1 MTESLLNRKGAKKL
15 SDIPTDVLELLNK
28 GQLETV
34 NLIEWLAID
43 YRVIV
48 PTVFSELGLNQLI
61 EPIIKSVEDL
71 PKKTTMQVFSKIG
84 RTTYELIHSLCDFQE
99 IKQKLAS
106 HRSDTI
112 RCYATYLTGFNQK
125 ITLEE
130 RLQEIQKFSADKH
143 FGVREIA
150 WIAVRPSITME
161 LEKSIEC
168 LKFWTES
175 KDDNIRRFAS
185 ESTRPHG
192 VWCNHIEKLK
202 QNPEIA
208 LSILNPLKSDTSKYV
223 QDSVGNW
230 LNDASKSQP
239 EFVKAL
245 CNDWMM
251 ESNTKETQRIV
262 VKATR
267 TLKSSKNSHI

>member
-1 MTESLLNRKGAKKL
+1 MAENILSRKGAKKT
-15 SDIPTDVLELLNK
+15 SAIPNDVLELLNK

-43 YRVIV
+43 YKIILPIV
-48 PTVFSELGLNQLI
+48 FRELGLNQLV
-61 EPIIKSVEDL
+61 EPIMKSVDEL

-84 RTTYELIHSLCDFQE
+84 RTTYELTSNLYDFQE

-106 HRSDTI
+106 HKSDTI

-125 ITLEE
+125 ITVQEK
-130 RLQEIQKFSADKH
+130 LQEIQKFSADKH

-150 WIAVRPSITME
+150 WIAVRPSIVAE
-161 LEKSIEC
+161 LEKSIEY
-168 LKFWTES
+168 LRFWTEN

-185 ESTRPHG
+185 ESTRPRG
-192 VWCNHIEKLK
+192 VWCNHIENLK
-202 QNPEIA
+202 QNPKLA
-208 LSILNPLKSDTSKYV
+208 LPILNPLKSDRSKYV

-239 EFVKAL
+239 EFVKKL
-245 CNDWMM
+245 CAEWII
-251 ESNTKETQRIV
+251 ESNTKETQKIV
-262 VKATR
+262 ARATR
-267 TLKSSKNSHI
+267 TLKSVK